1 MLTYVYQ
8 ALGSF
13 RGVFS
18 RSATWLLFCMV
29 VLGFLG
35 AADIIGISSFCRFW
49 GVGEHAY
56 HSFLHFF
63 HSSAWSLDALIYCW
77 TSFVI
82 SQNEMITYGGRV
94 VLLGDH
100 TSVPKDGRRM
110 PGVVTLK
117 QDSETQSKPSYFKGH
132 FWGAISMLVGTLA
145 APFSLPLSLKL
156 HQGQIH
162 IGQETENEKNKQTQ
176 GTRLI
181 QMAIDFAVRHGL
193 PCIIILDAFF
203 PSAAV
208 FILAASVWSVQ
219 LRQPLLTLIVKA
231 KKNCV
236 AYFEAEQPTEKGP
249 GRPPKYGQK
258 VNLMELFDHPHM
270 FSKTTCLIYGKMEE
284 VSIAAFNLV
293 WEPTDCLIRFV
304 LALTSYGPIILMCSD
319 LAQDPCATL
328 QLYCTRIRIEIMFD
342 VLKNLLKAFCYRF
355 WSKLMPLH
363 SRRPKK
369 NNTLTKPAP
378 DSLPTVQSCWD
389 AYERFVML
397 AVIAQGLLQL
407 LSLKFKNLIWSQYD
421 FFLRTQ
427 SRSLP
432 SERTVKQVI
441 THLLMVDIFL
451 TFAPGAIIQT
461 IRKHYLNEKSSRKHN
476 PSPSQPAL
484 IRASG

>member
-1 MLTYVYQ
+1 MLAYIYQ

-13 RGVFS
+13 RSVFS
-18 RSATWLLFCMV
+18 RSTTWLLFCMV

-35 AADIIGISSFCRFW
+35 AVDIIGISSFCRFW
-49 GVGEHAY
+49 GMGESLY
-56 HSFLHFF
+56 HSFLNFF
-63 HSSAWSLDALIYCW
+63 RSSAWSLDTLIFCW
-77 TSFVI
+77 TSFVV
-82 SQNEMITYGGRV
+82 SQNEMVNVQGRV

-117 QDSETQSKPSYFKGH
+117 QDSETQTKPSYFRGH
-132 FWGAISMLVGTLA
+132 LWGAIGMLVGTLA
-145 APFSLPLSLKL
+145 APFALPLSLKL

-162 IGQETENEKNKQTQ
+162 IGQETKDEKNNQTQ
-176 GTRLI
+176 GVRLV

-193 PCIIILDAFF
+193 PCILTLDAYF

-208 FILAASVWSVQ
+208 FLLAASVWSIQ
-219 LRQPLLTLIVKA
+219 LRQPLVTLIIKA

-236 AYFEAEQPTEKGP
+236 AYFEAERSTEPGP

-270 FSKTTCLIYGKMEE
+270 FSKATCLIYGKMEE
-284 VSIAAFNLV
+284 ISIVAFDLI
-293 WEPTDCLIRFV
+293 WDPTDCLIRFV
-304 LALTSYGPIILMCSD
+304 LALTSYGPIVLMCSD
-319 LAQDPCATL
+319 LAQDPCTAL

-369 NNTLTKPAP
+369 NTNLTKPAT
-378 DSLPTVQSCWD
+378 DCLPNVKSCWE
-389 AYERFVML
+389 ACERFVML
-397 AVIAQGLLQL
+397 AAIAQGLLQL
-407 LSLKFKNLIWSQYD
+407 LSLKFKNSIWSQCD

-427 SRSLP
+427 SRTLP

-441 THLLMVDIFL
+441 AHLLMVDIFL
-451 TFAPGAIIQT
+451 SFAPGAIIQA
-461 IRKHYLNEKSSRKHN
+461 IRERYLGGKFPLKHAH
-476 PSPSQPAL
+476 PSPIPDL
-484 IRASG
+484 LRASG